1 MGVQW
6 NDVFNG
12 KWHFMTSYN
21 PLSREYNIIYI
32 YIKVVKRALKM
43 WKELSK
49 VRMDKSQESTNDAR
63 NILGV
68 RLVWKWFTYVV

>member
-1 MGVQW
+1 
-6 NDVFNG
+6 
-12 KWHFMTSYN
+12 MTSYN

-68 RLVWKWFTYVV
+68 RLV